1 MFARLIRCLQAW
13 VDGGCSLI
21 LPRGFHKSP
30 RGDSSGSHQMTA
42 IVAKRKD
49 NAGFNA
55 ANSTAI
61 GDHFDDPNSGGG
73 LSRSEHASSR
83 IYRSDLHVSRAKLQ
97 LLTLAEP
104 QRPAL
109 LKPALLQTTASAP
122 TTNNNNNNNKS
133 NNAPM
138 PTQALMSTTG
148 VTKSTTRTTVAALP
162 PTSTSLSFAR
172 LATSTTLSISS
183 RLQPQKVRINQTCA
197 LNSPINN

>member
-122 TTNNNNNNNKS
+122 TTTNNNKS

-172 LATSTTLSISS
+172 LATSTTLSTSS